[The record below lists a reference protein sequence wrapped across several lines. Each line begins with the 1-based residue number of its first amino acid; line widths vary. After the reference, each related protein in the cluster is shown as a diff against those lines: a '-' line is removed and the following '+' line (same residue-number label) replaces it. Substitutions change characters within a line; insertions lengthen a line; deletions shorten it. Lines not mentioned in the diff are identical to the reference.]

1 MKIQGL
7 SIFMVL
13 TFAAPLWITAQ
24 TTNSPAKPTSPIALA
39 PLPENPDSAMAQA
52 RQVNG
57 FDESGAKSWHI
68 RAKYE
73 VYDADG
79 DNIDSGVYEEI
90 WAGPRRYRRS
100 YTGPK
105 FTQTDYASA
114 NGLYRSG
121 DQQWPEG
128 GAARVRRL
136 LVEPFDYLGTD
147 PQSSLQRVDRKISRM
162 NFLCLAKRPLTN
174 NWIVASGIENYP
186 QDCFETDNGML
197 RISLNPGVNEG
208 VIRSNAVQFQGRFVA
223 RDIKSSLNGK
233 ARLTIHL
240 ELVEGTSL
248 KGDEM
253 FTPDAGA
260 KNILSG
266 RIQGNFA
273 MTHILYSV
281 PPVYPDVAKIHHV
294 SGKVTMQITLRKD
307 GSVTD
312 VKVLDGPLLLR
323 DAAVESARKW
333 RFKPVLIMGD
343 PVEIDM
349 KLEIMFNLA

>member
-39 PLPENPDSAMAQA
+39 PLPENPDSAMTQA

-79 DNIDSGVYEEI
+79 DNVDSGVYEEF
-90 WAGPRRYRRS
+90 WAGPKRYRRS

-105 FTQTDYASA
+105 LTQTDYASA

-121 DQQWPEG
+121 DQEWPKG
-128 GAARVRRL
+128 DVARVRRL

-147 PQSSLQRVDRKISRM
+147 AQSSLQRVDRKISRM
-162 NFLCLAKRPLTN
+162 NFLCLAKKPLTK
-174 NWIVASGIENYP
+174 NWIASSGIESYP
-186 QDCFETDNGML
+186 QDCFEPDKTML
-197 RISLNPGVNEG
+197 RISLNPGANEG
-208 VIRSNAVQFQGRFVA
+208 VVWSNLVMFQGRFVA
-223 RDIKSSLNGK
+223 QDIKLSRNGK
-233 ARLTIHL
+233 IRLTIHL
-240 ELVEGTSL
+240 ELVEGTSFQ
-248 KGDEM
+248 GDEM

-260 KNILSG
+260 KNMLSG
-266 RIQGNFA
+266 RIQGNAA
-273 MTHILYSV
+273 MTHLLYSA
-281 PPVYPDVAKIHHV
+281 PPVYPDVAKVHHV
-294 SGKVTMQITLRKD
+294 AGRVTMQIAIGKD
-307 GSVTD
+307 GSVMD
-312 VKVLDGPLLLR
+312 VKVLDGPVLLR
-323 DAAVESARKW
+323 DAAVEAARKW
-333 RFKPVLIMGD
+333 RFEPVLVMGD
-343 PVEIDM
+343 PVEMDM
-349 KLEIMFNLA
+349 KLEITFNLA